1 MAKKD
6 GKTSKADMVRDAI
19 AKLGWAVP
27 IEDYHKFILETYG
40 ADMSKAHISQTKSNE
55 RKRQGVRGPRR
66 GKRGRPP
73 GSGKKQ
79 LAAAA
84 AANEATAVTGAASVA
99 DILAFVDTLREFE
112 TKLGAA
118 SVREVIRTVL
128 KK

>member
-19 AKLGWAVP
+19 TKLGWAVP
-27 IEDYHKFILETYG
+27 IEAYHKHILDNFG

-84 AANEATAVTGAASVA
+84 AAPTGAASVA
-99 DILAFVDTLREFE
+99 DILAFVDTVREWE

-118 SVREVIRTVL
+118 SIREVVKTVL

>member
-6 GKTSKADMVRDAI
+6 GSVSKADMVRDAI
-19 AKLGWAVP
+19 KKLGWAASV
-27 IEDYHKFILETYG
+27 DAYHAYILETYK

-66 GKRGRPP
+66 GGRRGRPP

-79 LAAAA
+79 MA
-84 AANEATAVTGAASVA
+84 EATFAGAGAASVA
-99 DILAFVDTLREFE
+99 DILAFVDTVREWE
-112 TKLGAA
+112 SKLGAA
-118 SVREVIRTVL
+118 SIREVVKTVL

>member
-1 MAKKD
+1 MVMAKKD

-19 AKLGWAVP
+19 EKLGWAVP
-27 IEDYHKFILETYG
+27 IEAYHKHILESFG

-84 AANEATAVTGAASVA
+84 ANGATGAASVA
-99 DILAFVDTLREFE
+99 DILAFVDT
-112 TKLGAA
+112 
-118 SVREVIRTVL
+118 VRE
-128 KK
+128 